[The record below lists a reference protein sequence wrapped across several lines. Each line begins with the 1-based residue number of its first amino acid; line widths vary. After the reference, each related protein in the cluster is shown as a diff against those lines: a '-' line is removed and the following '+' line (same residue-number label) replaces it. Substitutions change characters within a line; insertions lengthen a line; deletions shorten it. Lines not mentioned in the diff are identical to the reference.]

1 MISIPLS
8 TVISLINHISTLIC
22 IVLSIVVFLVA
33 FQVKNRSKRIRYFLS
48 CIAICLGGLMFQI
61 ADYTSYAYVVYSLV
75 VPMFTLYFIQTER
88 DNGKEWDGFFWMFLQ
103 TIVSVLV
110 MMMVV
115 YGQGGYLIS
124 VVFTAQ
130 NIVLIVMLLISSKK
144 LSEIVGFLLATLFP
158 ILTALSGM
166 IFYDL
171 RLQGAGLSMM
181 LLIVF
186 FGYQADMERELLDK
200 KVELSENKVS
210 LLMEQIHPHFI
221 YNALQQIALLSD
233 EDTTK
238 VKPAILNFSQ
248 YLRKNF
254 EALTN
259 EKMIPFSQEMEHVD
273 AYVNLS
279 KVLPSR
285 NFEIEKNF
293 EITDFKIPALTVQPL
308 VENAIYYGIGMSEA
322 GDVIRIETKEEGG
335 YVLVKVI
342 DDGHGKQTELSTQ
355 KKHKSV
361 GTANVKTRLKILC
374 EGEMTLNRSDE
385 GTEAVIKIPAAKA
398 KI

>member
-1 MISIPLS
+1 
-8 TVISLINHISTLIC
+8 
-22 IVLSIVVFLVA
+22 
-33 FQVKNRSKRIRYFLS
+33 
-48 CIAICLGGLMFQI
+48 MFQI

-181 LLIVF
+181 LTDTEGNNVTGQAVDISGESYQLNAVF
-186 FGYQADMERELLDK
+186 PDGAVHNVTWTSSNTQTAVVNNRGLVTFTAYGTVTINA
-200 KVELSENKVS
+200 VE
-210 LLMEQIHPHFI
+210 
-221 YNALQQIALLSD
+221 
-233 EDTTK
+233 
-238 VKPAILNFSQ
+238 
-248 YLRKNF
+248 
-254 EALTN
+254 
-259 EKMIPFSQEMEHVD
+259 
-273 AYVNLS
+273 
-279 KVLPSR
+279 
-285 NFEIEKNF
+285 
-293 EITDFKIPALTVQPL
+293 
-308 VENAIYYGIGMSEA
+308 
-322 GDVIRIETKEEGG
+322 
-335 YVLVKVI
+335 
-342 DDGHGKQTELSTQ
+342 
-355 KKHKSV
+355 
-361 GTANVKTRLKILC
+361 
-374 EGEMTLNRSDE
+374 
-385 GTEAVIKIPAAKA
+385 
-398 KI
+398 